1 MTLLLHLSDPHFGTE
16 QPPVVAALERLVADQ
31 RPDVLLLS
39 GDVTQRATAAQF
51 TAARAF
57 IDRLQVPAMVAVPGN
72 HDIPLFDLRRRLF
85 NPYDRWRQTFGD
97 DLEPSFE
104 SPLVLVIG
112 VNSTRRWRHVHGE
125 LSNRQIERVAQRL
138 TAASARQW
146 KLVMLHQPVAVPRP
160 DEDRNLVR
168 GHLEAVKYWRAAG
181 ADMVL
186 AGHNHLPWAAPLVTT
201 GDARRVIWAVNAGT
215 AVSQRVRPEAPNSV
229 NLIRITDLADGAP
242 GPRLAA
248 LERWDYQ
255 AAGDSFALVTQRE
268 LRAR

>member
-57 IDRLQVPAMVAVPGN
+57 IDRLQVPAMVVVPGN

-85 NPYDRWRQTFGD
+85 NPYGRWRAAFGD
-97 DLEPSFE
+97 DLEPSFD
-104 SPLVLVIG
+104 SPSVLVIG

-125 LSNRQIERVAQRL
+125 ISNHQIERVAQRL
-138 TAASARQW
+138 TAARPRQW
-146 KLVMLHQPVAVPRP
+146 KLVMLHQPVAVPRT

-168 GHLEAVKYWRAAG
+168 GHMNAVKYWRNAG

-215 AVSQRVRPEAPNSV
+215 AVSQRVRPEAGNSV
-229 NLIRITDLADGAP
+229 NLIRITDLVDDVP
-242 GPRLAA
+242 GPRQAA
-248 LERWDYQ
+248 IERWDYQ
-255 AAGDSFALVTQRE
+255 REGDTFAFVAQRE